1 MKKILID
8 NKAVNAA
15 DTEVTFGAFN
25 SPTPQWAKLMFTI
38 VVALTTVLSAWVAA
52 TNLVAE
58 NWKFETI
65 LILKG
70 VDTLALIIRNA
81 FGITISDK

>member
-1 MKKILID
+1 MKKVLIE
-8 NKAVNAA
+8 NKAVNVA

-25 SPTPQWAKLMFTI
+25 SPTPKWAKNMFTI

-70 VDTLALIIRNA
+70 VDTLALVLSKA
-81 FGITISDK
+81 FGVTLSDK